1 VAVAKTWFLNFGFL
15 ALILSTISLTVLSPI
30 IGVSKVHAAV
40 WENTDSWTPEAEGR
54 YHEWVKDNWTKDF
67 FYNDDYYHG
76 VIMDCAKAVYSMRL
90 IYASEHGLP
99 FVVKDPTGGHGVISN
114 DMKRFDHLDRKT
126 RLRDF
131 LLYAFQVLS
140 TASLPNDSY
149 PVAITRE
156 AIGSGRM
163 LITDHSHHH
172 SWTVKFLSETGIPFL
187 LFASRPA
194 RTELYERFEYPTQ
207 GFIFPKGIL
216 PETNAGFRNFRKP
229 EDALKPVW
237 EVPGYSLEQ
246 YQIGSNGWGRQMQK
260 RLQLRQESFEMRISR
275 LLNTSCKNA
284 SERAVSVRDCG
295 RYLSKIGDRCMTA
308 DEFDDWSTP
317 SKDARMK
324 GTFEDLARAY
334 HEAMNARAQI
344 SPKVLAQ
351 VQSVVDPSAPGR
363 GHAPDY
369 CPVAIYSGG
378 RSMSLGQIYT
388 RSIDGRLSSNP
399 HDTTLMRWGLEAG
412 PSRRAASCPVY

>member
-1 VAVAKTWFLNFGFL
+1 MKNTAAIISFFALFVAGISTWTSQ
-15 ALILSTISLTVLSPI
+15 AQ
-30 IGVSKVHAAV
+30 AAV
-40 WENTDSWTPEAEGR
+40 WENTASWNAETEEQ

-67 FYNDDYYHG
+67 FNNDDYYHG

-99 FVVKDPTGGHGVISN
+99 FVVKDPTGGRGVISN
-114 DMKRFDHLDRKT
+114 DMKRFDRLDQRT

-131 LLYAFQVLS
+131 LLYAYQILS
-140 TASLPNDSY
+140 TASLPQDSY

-163 LITDHSHHH
+163 LITDHANHH

-194 RTELYERFEYPTQ
+194 RTELYERFEFPTQ
-207 GFIFPKGIL
+207 GFIFPKGIR
-216 PETNAGFRNFRKP
+216 PETNGGFRNFRKP

-246 YQIGSNGWGRQMQK
+246 YQLTSGGGWGHQMQK
-260 RLQLRQESFEMRISR
+260 RLQLQQESSAMRISR

-284 SERAVSVRDCG
+284 TERATSVRDCS
-295 RYLSKIGDRCMTA
+295 RYLSKIGERCMTSE
-308 DEFDDWSTP
+308 EFDDWSTP

-324 GTFEDLARAY
+324 GTFEDLSNAY
-334 HEAMNARAQI
+334 REALRNHAVL
-344 SPKVLAQ
+344 SPKLLAQ
-351 VQSVVDPSAPGR
+351 VQSVVDTGVPGR
-363 GHAPDY
+363 THGADY
-369 CPVAIYSGG
+369 CPVQIFVGG
-378 RSMSLGQIYT
+378 RSMSLGQIYD
-388 RSIDGRLSSNP
+388 RSISGRLSSNP
-399 HDTTLMRWGLEAG
+399 HDTMLMRWGLEPS